1 MEKRHYSLIN
11 YIMNI
16 KYEDDFRYIINNEN
30 KRLNKKENEI
40 NIYNIK
46 KTLNIPPIKIIDIS
60 IFNKENNIQ
69 FINKI
74 EYIMN
79 NNNINAICFVIKSN
93 NDNINI
99 INNILNLFGYDVIKN
114 ILFMFID
121 YNNIKPLI
129 INKFEEKDSI
139 FNLIINESNGYFKFN
154 NSIILNDEKDENIKR
169 IWEMNMNNFD
179 KLIKKLINLPQINLN
194 ITREVIKIKKQILIN
209 LENLN
214 EDFNEILLNKI
225 NLRDIIIDIELIN
238 NGIKNSKTLKIER
251 IENHN
256 NLRTKY
262 CDRCNYECEKEIYQN
277 FITNLLTPY
286 CKKCPLKCHFREQ

>member
-30 KRLNKKENEI
+30 KKLNKKENEI

-69 FINKI
+69 IINKI

-99 INNILNLFGYDVIKN
+99 INNILNLFGNDVIKN

-139 FNLIINESNGYFKFN
+139 FNLIINESKGYFKFN

-262 CDRCNYECEKEIYQN
+262 CDRCNYECEKEINEN

>member
-1 MEKRHYSLIN
+1 
-11 YIMNI
+11 
-16 KYEDDFRYIINNEN
+16 
-30 KRLNKKENEI
+30 
-40 NIYNIK
+40 
-46 KTLNIPPIKIIDIS
+46 
-60 IFNKENNIQ
+60 
-69 FINKI
+69 
-74 EYIMN
+74 MN

-93 NDNINI
+93 NNNINI
-99 INNILNLFGYDVIKN
+99 INNILNLFGNDVIKN

-139 FNLIINESNGYFKFN
+139 FNLIINESKGYFKFN

-179 KLIKKLINLPQINLN
+179 KLIKKLINLPKINLN

-286 CKKCPLKCHFREQ
+286 CKKCPLKFHFREQ